1 MKRYLLLFVLLPA
14 MAFSLAQSPSKKMI
28 ELQKICLDLRNNIG
42 SEQVVSSAIKQY
54 QRFMI
59 ENAFSSDFSQFNREW
74 ISGSD
79 NMLTETKESHV
90 FFIPEYFTKLLET
103 SDGLFDKHEE
113 LLAEWRE
120 LISYNSRAISGYI
133 FYQDNIII
141 RKGKSITFELTI
153 PKGPFDIM
161 AIAEPNAFLTLRI
174 QDCSSGQFYITEKD
188 VTAHKWFNFEKTTKL
203 RITIENTSRKNASI
217 ALFCF

>member
-1 MKRYLLLFVLLPA
+1 MQEF
-14 MAFSLAQSPSKKMI
+14 
-28 ELQKICLDLRNNIG
+28 
-42 SEQVVSSAIKQY
+42 AI
-54 QRFMI
+54 I
-59 ENAFSSDFSQFNREW
+59 
-74 ISGSD
+74 
-79 NMLTETKESHV
+79 
-90 FFIPEYFTKLLET
+90 KLLET

-188 VTAHKWFNFEKTTKL
+188 VTAHKWFSFEKPTKL